1 MLALNSRAQ
10 ALMHLGLTILQ
21 GADFREALPEA
32 ITDRHRGAAEK
43 ALRSDNRSAF
53 LSHHAFE
60 DQWVEYV
67 LRPKADGMVVH
78 LRDVSATH
86 RALRR
91 LHESESG
98 QQTLFDAHPV
108 AMWLFDPGSR
118 RLCP

>member
-1 MLALNSRAQ
+1 MR
-10 ALMHLGLTILQ
+10 
-21 GADFREALPEA
+21 
-32 ITDRHRGAAEK
+32 
-43 ALRSDNRSAF
+43 
-53 LSHHAFE
+53 HHAFE